1 MFKRMSALLWLR
13 LQIIFSN
20 KSILLQILLP
30 FAFVYFYKYLLETQG
45 GGGEMEALALLAICL
60 PFSLLMAVGNPI
72 TVILSEE
79 KEKGNLRTLLLSGV
93 KGYEYLVSTL
103 VIPFV
108 LTLVIM
114 GAVPLIL
121 GISIDNLLNYGVI
134 VFLTSL
140 VIILIYLFLGL
151 VTRSQVE
158 AQVISVPVMLL
169 VAFLPMLANLDKSL
183 GTFVDYSFMGLFT
196 DYVTKWQAFSWNE
209 ALQSSLALAGWLV
222 LLIIC
227 NFWVLR
233 RRNRM

>member
-1 MFKRMSALLWLR
+1 
-13 LQIIFSN
+13 
-20 KSILLQILLP
+20 
-30 FAFVYFYKYLLETQG
+30 
-45 GGGEMEALALLAICL
+45 
-60 PFSLLMAVGNPI
+60 
-72 TVILSEE
+72 
-79 KEKGNLRTLLLSGV
+79 
-93 KGYEYLVSTL
+93 
-103 VIPFV
+103 
-108 LTLVIM
+108 M

-121 GISIDNLLNYGVI
+121 RISIENLVNYGAI

-158 AQVISVPVMLL
+158 AQVISIPAMLL

-196 DYVTKWQAFSWNE
+196 DYVTKWRAFSWNE
-209 ALQSSLALAGWLV
+209 ALQSSLAVAGWFV

-227 NFWVLR
+227 NFWALR